1 MREKMSNQYE
11 GKTGWKRV
19 LFVALFWV
27 IFYISQFVIAA
38 IVVGQC
44 AFTLINGAPN
54 SQLLAFGDSM
64 SRYVQEILQYITFNS
79 DRRPFPF
86 EEFPKSDLVIPSE

>member
-1 MREKMSNQYE
+1 MSDQYE
-11 GKTGWKRV
+11 GKNGWTRI

-27 IFYISQFVIAA
+27 VFYLSQFVIAA
-38 IVVGQC
+38 VVVAQC
-44 AFTLINGAPN
+44 AFTLITGSPN

-64 SRYVQEILQYITFNS
+64 SRYIHEILRFVTFNS

-86 EEFPKSDLVIPSE
+86 EEFPKSDLVVPSESEPI